1 VKSALPWVA
10 ALLALVLLVTPTYGI
25 GLVLAPL
32 TLIGTW
38 VALASP
44 VRAPGGVR
52 VGAACNLLLLIA
64 GLSLLTLAWW
74 PEGWPLFAIAW
85 ALLVAIVVLLYTAV
99 FRRGEAGRRRSR
111 WLVGRVT
118 GPEIGPGFWNAP

>member
-10 ALLALVLLVTPTYGI
+10 SLLALILLVTPTYGI

-44 VRAPGGVR
+44 LRASRAVKA
-52 VGAACNLLLLIA
+52 GAAFNLLLLVV

-85 ALLVAIVVLLYTAV
+85 ALLAAIVLLLYAAV
-99 FRRGEAGRRRSR
+99 LRRSHSR
-111 WLVGRVT
+111 KNRSGVGTWAV
-118 GPEIGPGFWNAP
+118 

>member
-10 ALLALVLLVTPTYGI
+10 SLLAVILLVTPTYGI

-38 VALASP
+38 VAMASP
-44 VRAPGGVR
+44 VRASGAVHA
-52 VGAACNLLLLIA
+52 GAAFNLLLLVV
-64 GLSLLTLAWW
+64 GLSLLTLASW

-85 ALLVAIVVLLYTAV
+85 ALLVAIVLLLYTAV
-99 FRRGEAGRRRSR
+99 FRRGPAAKKRSGLGT
-111 WLVGRVT
+111 WAV
-118 GPEIGPGFWNAP
+118 